1 MAATKELTI
10 AGKIGLPADELE
22 AATTIH
28 NTRAAITESEALLSK
43 ALGID
48 FKFEVG
54 VVVTRG
60 PRKPA
65 TGTSGGEKTHG

>member
-1 MAATKELTI
+1 MATTKELTI
-10 AGKIGLPADELE
+10 AGRIPLPADELE

-28 NTRAAITESEALLSK
+28 NSRAAIGESEALLSK
-43 ALGID
+43 ALGIE

-54 VVVTRG
+54 VAVTRG

-65 TGTSGGEKTHG
+65 TSNS